1 MSSKYSKQAEELNRE
16 AAKEAQAAAKAP
28 PMSQEQYDNAR
39 NAAIAT
45 DLAAHYQ
52 VLADATTSD
61 DEAVHDSKGL

>member
-1 MSSKYSKQAEELNRE
+1 MSSKYSKRAEELKRE

-28 PMSQEQYDNAR
+28 PMSQEQYDHAR
-39 NAAIAT
+39 NASVAT

-52 VLADATTSD
+52 AVANAAISD